1 MTRVVTMERMMMAIT
16 AMMMRRSLNQ
26 RLTSGTPM
34 TVPRRKKTMTV
45 RNSNPSFSGRVYPLH
60 FLSTSVHIRCQGIE

>member
-1 MTRVVTMERMMMAIT
+1 MTGVVTMERMMMAIT
-16 AMMMRRSLNQ
+16 AMMRRSLNQ

-45 RNSNPSFSGRVYPLH
+45 RNSNPLV
-60 FLSTSVHIRCQGIE
+60 QW